1 MLDFITKMIYNRRM
15 VKIKRIKVAVLRE
28 DDIGKYVRP
37 HYFNDFQGQWR
48 CDGDMLLC
56 REDDLLIKGDIPLQF
71 AFEVVPYYPR
81 AHYKNYCGWQYAGVG
96 LTTSTDTALLM
107 AKEWMDMPKNY
118 M

>member
-1 MLDFITKMIYNRRM
+1 M

-81 AHYKNYCGWQYAGVG
+81 AHYKNYCGWQYAGSVSLQAPIQPCLWLKNG
-96 LTTSTDTALLM
+96 
-107 AKEWMDMPKNY
+107 WICPKTICN
-118 M
+118 